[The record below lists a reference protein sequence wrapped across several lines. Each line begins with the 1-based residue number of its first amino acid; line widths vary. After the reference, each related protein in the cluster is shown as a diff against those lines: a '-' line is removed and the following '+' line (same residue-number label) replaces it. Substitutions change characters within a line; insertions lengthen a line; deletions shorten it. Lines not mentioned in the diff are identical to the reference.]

1 MSVSR
6 GEKTLYILQRLF
18 PEAQRPALGTGAGQE
33 SEMPFAVSNRMCPR
47 KLCEGTPVPAV
58 QFCFLEQKR

>member
-33 SEMPFAVSNRMCPR
+33 SEMPFAVSNRMFPNVSQ
-47 KLCEGTPVPAV
+47 KAV
-58 QFCFLEQKR
+58 